1 MKLIEIVN
9 QIKINQEVILEFDRK
24 ILGFVGLKHNFNEQL
39 EAYKLAVCKGVY
51 FSDSYKNDKQR
62 EITVKEIYSDS
73 ATYQELSTEVSGLEK
88 DIQETEYKKSLAMI
102 DLAYY
107 KNLLRVAEIEAMKV
121 KAGV

>member
-1 MKLIEIVN
+1 MNLKEIVN
-9 QIKINQEVILEFDRK
+9 QIRVNQESILEFDRK
-24 ILGFVGLKHNFNEQL
+24 ILGFVGLKHGFNEQL
-39 EAYKLAVCKGVY
+39 EVYKLAVCKGVY

-73 ATYQELSTEVSGLEK
+73 ATYQELSTEVSVIEK